1 MATDV
6 ATVFAETQALTAEL
20 MGKTTIA
27 LETATTALSDA
38 GIYAFEPYDFQQPT
52 MIFGNPVQT
61 LSPPQ
66 RPLAPNLDVLPKVQ
80 EIISVMPTTPIKSI
94 GTVPARP
101 NITTPSKPSTSI
113 GSAPTA
119 PTATAQLQLPS
130 KPTMLPLSSTV
141 LPYPTVTMPNV
152 PAWSDPSFVGTAPT
166 SIQTISMN
174 EYLALLTSTYAKY
187 ASSMPSMVQSNW
199 RAWYST
205 MLQDHPMVATLQGVL
220 TSYFNT
226 GGAGIPITIESAIV
240 TRAQD
245 KVTGEQRRAT
255 KKVWEEAAKRG
266 LWMPSGALAAGLK
279 EAAQLS
285 AEATSKVVTDVAIK
299 NLELEHDHMKFMLT
313 AAETLEKTLQ
323 DTSVGIARGV
333 IEINGQAVEITKTV
347 LQGMVAVNDAIVKV
361 YLAQWEGYKAAVE
374 KYRADIQV
382 IQAKVQLYEAEIRA
396 ELAKTEV
403 NKSVVAVLD
412 SIVRANQSIVQMYK
426 TQIDAETAKLE
437 VDRVKALLYE
447 SQVRGYVGTV
457 DAFRAR
463 WDGYKSEV
471 EATLAQSQV
480 YEAQVRG
487 YSAGVGAYS
496 AEVAAYGE
504 SCRAVGI
511 RAEAIGKS
519 NQAELAAWT
528 AKADGLLRAFG
539 ENMRAFATE
548 WQAKVAEAQINGEYY
563 KANVGAIT
571 AYNATN
577 IQQQMEM
584 GRQHLVQWQT
594 QLESALRA
602 AQGLK
607 EISAVWQNIASS
619 SLSGLTA
626 FAGQFVSQ

>member
-20 MGKTTIA
+20 VDRTTTA
-27 LETATTALSDA
+27 LETATAALSDPS
-38 GIYAFEPYDFQQPT
+38 IYAFEPYDFQQPV
-52 MIFGNPVQT
+52 MIFGGPVRT
-61 LSPPQ
+61 LSPPS
-66 RPLAPNLDVLPKVQ
+66 RPQNPVLEPLPKVQ
-80 EIISVMPTTPIKSI
+80 PI
-94 GTVPARP
+94 VANLP
-101 NITTPSKPSTSI
+101 NEPKKTL
-113 GSAPTA
+113 GAVPTA
-119 PTATAQLQLPS
+119 PIIKPPSLPGVSVGQGPTSPELTAVLNLPTP
-130 KPTMLPLSSTV
+130 PTLLPLGSTV
-141 LPYPTVTMPNV
+141 LPYPTVTIPSAPV
-152 PAWSDPSFVGTAPT
+152 WSNPSFVGTAPDD
-166 SIQTISMN
+166 IHTISMD
-174 EYLALLTSTYAKY
+174 EYLAMLTSTYNNY
-187 ASSMPSMVQSNW
+187 ASAMPSLVQSNW

-220 TSYFNT
+220 TSYFST
-226 GGAGIPITIESAIV
+226 GGTGIPVTIESAII

-279 EAAQLS
+279 EAAQIS

-313 AAETLEKTLQ
+313 TAETLEKTLQ
-323 DTSVGIARGV
+323 ETSVGIARGV

-412 SIVRANQSIVQMYK
+412 SIVRANMSIVQMYK

-437 VDRVKALLYE
+437 VDRVRTLLYE

-471 EATLAQSQV
+471 EGGLAQSQV

-487 YSAGVGAYS
+487 YSANVGAYS

-511 RAEAIGKS
+511 RAEATSKS

-548 WQAKVAEAQINGEYY
+548 WQAKVAEAQINAEYY

-607 EISAVWQNIASS
+607 EISAVWQNVASS

>member
-6 ATVFAETQALTAEL
+6 ATVFADTATMTAEL
-20 MGKTTIA
+20 LGST
-27 LETATTALSDA
+27 TTALEVATAALSDPS
-38 GIYAFEPYDFQQPT
+38 IYAFEPYDFQQPI
-52 MIFGNPVQT
+52 MIFGSPVQS
-61 LSPPQ
+61 LSPPA
-66 RPLAPNLDVLPKVQ
+66 RPETPNLDMLPRVQ
-80 EIISVMPTTPIKSI
+80 PIVSTMPTAPTKNI
-94 GTVPARP
+94 GTVPSAP
-101 NITTPSKPSTSI
+101 SITTPSKPSTSI

-119 PTATAQLQLPS
+119 PTLTAVLQLPV

-141 LPYPTVTMPNV
+141 LPYPTVTIPDV
-152 PAWSDPSFVGTAPT
+152 PVWSDPSFVGTAPDP
-166 SIQTISMN
+166 IHTISMD
-174 EYLALLTSTYAKY
+174 EYLAMLTDTYAEY
-187 ASSMPSMVQSNW
+187 ASSMPSLVQSNW

-205 MLQDHPMVATLQGVL
+205 MLQDHPMVGTLQGIL

-226 GGAGIPITIESAIV
+226 GGAGIPVMIENAIV

-279 EAAQLS
+279 EAAQIS

-299 NLELEHDHMKFMLT
+299 NLELEHDHMKFMIT

-323 DTSVGIARGV
+323 DTSVGLARGV

-403 NKSVVAVLD
+403 NKAVVAVLD
-412 SIVRANQSIVQMYK
+412 SIVRANLSIVQMYK
-426 TQIDAETAKLE
+426 TEIDAETAKLE
-437 VDRVKALLYE
+437 VDRVRALLYE
-447 SQVRGYVGTV
+447 SQVRGFVGTV

-471 EATLAQSQV
+471 GATLAQAQV
-480 YEAQVRG
+480 YESRVRG

-504 SCRAVGI
+504 YCRSVGI
-511 RAEAIGKS
+511 RADATAKS

-548 WQAKVAEAQINGEYY
+548 WQAKVAEAQINAEYY
-563 KANVGAIT
+563 KANTAAIT

-607 EISAVWQNIASS
+607 EIGAVWQNIASS

-626 FAGQFVSQ
+626 FAGQFAQQ